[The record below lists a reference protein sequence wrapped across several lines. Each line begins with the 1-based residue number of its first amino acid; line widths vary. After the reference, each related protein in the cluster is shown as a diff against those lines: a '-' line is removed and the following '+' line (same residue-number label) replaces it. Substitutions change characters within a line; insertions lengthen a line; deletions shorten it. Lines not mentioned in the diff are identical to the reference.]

1 MARWLD
7 DDEQRAWRA
16 WVAATSLLTDRLN
29 RDLQHQHGL
38 TLADYEIL
46 VRLSEAPQGRLRM
59 SELAGRALSS
69 RSRLSHQV
77 ARMTEA
83 GLVARTECA
92 DDRRGAFAVLTDRGW
107 HLLREAA
114 PDHVESVR
122 SHLLDVLGRERFLT
136 LGESC
141 ASVAAHLGATDARA
155 LPDACATTGAVPD

>member
-16 WVAATSLLTDRLN
+16 WLAATSLLADRLN
-29 RDLQHQHGL
+29 RDLQHQHRI

-46 VRLSEAPQGRLRM
+46 VRLSEADDHRLRM
-59 SELAGRALSS
+59 SDLADRSHSS
-69 RSRLSHQV
+69 RSRLSHQI

-83 GLVARTECA
+83 GLVNRTDCA

-107 HLLREAA
+107 QVLRQSA

-122 SHLLDVLGRERFLT
+122 AHLLDVLGRERFLA

-141 ASVAAHLGATDARA
+141 AAVAAHLGATDSRA
-155 LPDACATTGAVPD
+155 LPDPGPAA